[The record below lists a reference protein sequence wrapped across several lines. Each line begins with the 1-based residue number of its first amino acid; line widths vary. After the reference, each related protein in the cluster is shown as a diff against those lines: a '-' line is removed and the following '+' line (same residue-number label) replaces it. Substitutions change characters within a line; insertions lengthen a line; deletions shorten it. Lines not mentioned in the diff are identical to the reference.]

1 MYHAL
6 SLNGN
11 SKIINAVK
19 RQRNLGLGIH
29 VLHEKGRGEQG
40 VAKKGR
46 GEQGMAKKGRGEQG
60 MAKKGRG
67 EQGMA
72 KKGRG
77 ALMTITLIIIPLM
90 LLPGILN
97 VITL

>member
-1 MYHAL
+1 
-6 SLNGN
+6 
-11 SKIINAVK
+11 
-19 RQRNLGLGIH
+19 
-29 VLHEKGRGEQG
+29 
-40 VAKKGR
+40 
-46 GEQGMAKKGRGEQG
+46 